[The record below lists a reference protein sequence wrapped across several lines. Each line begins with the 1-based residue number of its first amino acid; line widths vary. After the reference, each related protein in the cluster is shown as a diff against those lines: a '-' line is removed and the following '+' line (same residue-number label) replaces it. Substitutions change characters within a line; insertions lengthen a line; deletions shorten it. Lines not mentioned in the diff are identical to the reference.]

1 MSMTFGPPV
10 SDESVLMRWMA
21 LGMGKINDGV
31 VADRRRLSDLVMEL
45 HPASI
50 TRGGREY
57 AFNKNTI
64 RVLWERLPESL
75 RYRLK
80 LPILFY
86 FDSTVTDSFMLADAT
101 ALEALQALGE
111 LSDLREFIGGRLW
124 VGRAIV
130 FAIMGKYPGAIQ
142 IMVS

>member
-1 MSMTFGPPV
+1 MNMTFGPPV

-21 LGMGKINDGV
+21 FEMGKINDGV
-31 VADRRRLSDLVMEL
+31 VADRRRLSDLVREL
-45 HPASI
+45 PPASI

-64 RVLWERLPESL
+64 RILWERLPESL

-80 LPILFY
+80 LPLLF
-86 FDSTVTDSFMLADAT
+86 FFNSTVTDSFMLADAT
-101 ALEALQALGE
+101 ALEALQSLGE
-111 LSDLREFIGGRLW
+111 LSDMREFIGGRVW

-130 FAIMGKYPGAIQ
+130 FAIMGRYPGAIQ

>member
-1 MSMTFGPPV
+1 M

-21 LGMGKINDGV
+21 FEMGKINDGD
-31 VADRRRLSDLVMEL
+31 VADRRRLSDLVREL
-45 HPASI
+45 PPASI

-64 RVLWERLPESL
+64 RILWERLPESL
-75 RYRLK
+75 RYRIK
-80 LPILFY
+80 LPLLFY
-86 FDSTVTDSFMLADAT
+86 FNSTVTDSFMLADAT
-101 ALEALQALGE
+101 ALEALQSLGE
-111 LSDLREFIGGRLW
+111 LSDMREFIGGRVW

-130 FAIMGKYPGAIQ
+130 FAIMGRYPGAIQ

>member
-21 LGMGKINDGV
+21 LEMGKINDGV
-31 VADRRRLSDLVMEL
+31 VADRRRLSDLVREL
-45 HPASI
+45 HPASV

-57 AFNKNTI
+57 AFDRTPI
-64 RVLWERLPESL
+64 RVLWERLPKPL

-86 FDSTVTDSFMLADAT
+86 LFYTSLYCYLCAVAREVVWF
-101 ALEALQALGE
+101 QAGGVLW
-111 LSDLREFIGGRLW
+111 DLWDLLGGRLW

-130 FAIMGKYPGAIQ
+130 FAIMGRYPGAIQ

>member
-1 MSMTFGPPV
+1 
-10 SDESVLMRWMA
+10 MRWMA

-101 ALEALQALGE
+101 ALEALQSLGE
-111 LSDLREFIGGRLW
+111 LSNMREFMGGRLW

-130 FAIMGKYPGAIQ
+130 FAIMGRYPGAIQ
-142 IMVS
+142 IIVS

>member
-1 MSMTFGPPV
+1 MNMTFGPPV

-21 LGMGKINDGV
+21 FEMGKINDGD
-31 VADRRRLSDLVMEL
+31 VADRRRLSDLVREL
-45 HPASI
+45 PPASI

-64 RVLWERLPESL
+64 RILWERLPESL
-75 RYRLK
+75 RYRIK
-80 LPILFY
+80 LPLLFY
-86 FDSTVTDSFMLADAT
+86 FNSTVTDSFMLADAT
-101 ALEALQALGE
+101 ALEALQSLGE
-111 LSDLREFIGGRLW
+111 LSDMREFIGGRVW

-130 FAIMGKYPGAIQ
+130 FAIMGRYPGAIQ

>member
-130 FAIMGKYPGAIQ
+130 FAIMGRYPGAIQ